1 MNSLRRLAPF
11 SQARPIRRVRLTAGT
26 EVLSLATALII
37 ILALAIPSL
46 AQTGP
51 SSVEGVTVICVDKDA
66 TGAETGES
74 WEDAFTTLHDALEVA
89 VGAEIWV
96 AEGVYYPDEGTG
108 QVNGDRTAT
117 FRLKQG
123 IAIYGGFNGTEN
135 LREQRDW
142 VNNVTVLSGDLD
154 KNDVTDAKDVV
165 ANPGDIVGAD
175 NSYHVVVAEDVMLS
189 AELNGFV
196 ITGGLADSTTEAA
209 HHKGAGLYIRN
220 AAPTLAN
227 LIIRGNKADGELLGS
242 PAGDGGGLY
251 NESGGP
257 QFTNITL
264 RNNYARI
271 AGGGFYT
278 TDSGGGFANLTL
290 QENQAGVT
298 GGGMCVTTT
307 LGHTLSNLTITG
319 NSAGEYGGGLYVESG
334 VQSTISNSTLTAN
347 TAVQGGGLYVSS
359 SVLRLNS
366 VDLIV
371 NEASEFGGGMFAQLG
386 QYWLTT
392 VTFTSN
398 EADTA
403 GGGLYADRNE
413 GSLTGTTFTGN
424 TSVLGAGMYV
434 DDQELSYASLTMTSG
449 VFVNNVATE
458 DGGGLYVVDSPQG
471 TLSSVSFLYNE
482 ATTGNG
488 GGMVLTNSETYS
500 LSNCEF
506 SGNQAT
512 SGGGMYVD
520 SSDLTLTQVTFA
532 ANHAELASADNSIGG
547 GGLYLV
553 SSSDATLS
561 RATFRENKAA
571 NGGGMYIDDSNP
583 TLTNVAFV
591 SNQAGDGT
599 TGSGGGLWND
609 EGSPALVDVLF
620 SGNAATQ
627 IGGGMR
633 SGGAGSNVVLT
644 NLTFSGNSAGG
655 SGGGLHTT
663 SPNMTIHN
671 TVIWNNQDASGIGTA
686 DSSIWDDPDAVI
698 DHSLIQGQIPP
709 GLGNLDGTNPAN
721 DALFVVPVDPSTAP
735 ATGGI
740 LSVKYGSPII
750 DVGDNTAVPTGVTL
764 DLAGKPRIYNSIVD
778 LGAYEFPLA
787 CPPPETTRLYVDH
800 TANGTNTGTSWLNA
814 LKALR
819 DAFTLADNCAGIG
832 EIWVAEG
839 VHRPDVGTGLVPDSR
854 TETYQLIDGVT
865 VYGGFEGT
873 ETLLQ
878 ERNWDNNVT
887 VLSGDVD
894 SNDDATG
901 GIVNTPGDI
910 SGANSYH
917 VVVANGVGNTA
928 VLDGFTITAGQA
940 NGSAANPEG
949 RGGGIYNDA
958 GSPTLSNLTFIGNI
972 AGNGGGLANL
982 NGDAPLTNAFF
993 KNNMAVSSGGGIFN
1007 EASSPTLS
1015 DLVFTGNYAG
1025 TGSGLANLSGSNPQL
1040 TGVQFTSNRAGTS
1053 GGGIYN
1059 QASSPTLT
1067 DVQFT
1072 SNTAGSS
1079 GGGICNQA
1087 SSPMLTDAILSGN
1100 SAPNG
1105 AAIYNDTSNPSLVNA
1120 LLSGNYASTNGAAFY
1135 NTASSPSLV
1144 NVTVSGNRAGG
1155 TGGGMFNAAN
1165 SDPSMQN
1172 SILWNNQD
1180 ASGAGTASATILND
1194 DLDSKPTIDY
1204 SLVQALSSIYHT
1216 GSNNLDEN
1224 PWFTTPVDP
1233 STAPTTAGDL
1243 TLGIFSPAKD
1253 AGDNAANATL
1263 TDLAGGLR
1271 VINTVIDMGPY
1282 EAPYVPVYSSYLPVV
1297 LRSSP

>member
-1 MNSLRRLAPF
+1 MNSRRKLAPV
-11 SQARPIRRVRLTAGT
+11 SQAHPVRRMRLTADTG
-26 EVLSLATALII
+26 VVALATALII

-51 SSVEGVTVICVDKDA
+51 SSVEAVTVICVDKDA

-108 QVNGDRTAT
+108 QINGDRTAN

-154 KNDVTDAKDVV
+154 KNDITDANGVV
-165 ANPGDIVGAD
+165 TNPGNIVGTD

-196 ITGGLADSTTEAA
+196 ITGGLANSTTEAA

-251 NESGGP
+251 NESSGP
-257 QFTNITL
+257 QFTNTTL

-278 TDSGGGFANLTL
+278 TDSGGGLANLTF
-290 QENQAGVT
+290 QDNQAGVS
-298 GGGMCVTTT
+298 GGGMYVATT
-307 LGHTLSNLTITG
+307 LGHTLSNLTLTG
-319 NSAGEYGGGLYVESG
+319 NSAVEYGGGIYVESG
-334 VQSTISNSTLTAN
+334 VQSTVSNSMLTAN
-347 TAVQGGGLYVSS
+347 TSVYGGGLYVSS
-359 SVLRLNS
+359 SVLRLSS
-366 VDLIV
+366 VDLIA
-371 NEASEFGGGMFAQLG
+371 NEASELGGGMFAQQG

-398 EADTA
+398 DADTA
-403 GGGLYADRNE
+403 GGGLYADRNIV
-413 GSLTGTTFTGN
+413 SVTGTTFTGN

-434 DDQELSYASLTMTSG
+434 DDQELSYASLTMTGG

-471 TLSSVSFLYNE
+471 TLSNTSFLYNQ
-482 ATTGNG
+482 ATAGNG
-488 GGMVLTNSETYS
+488 GGMVLTNSEAYS
-500 LSNCEF
+500 LSNCDF

-532 ANHAELASADNSIGG
+532 ANHAELTSADDSVGG

-553 SSSDATLS
+553 GGSDATLS
-561 RATFRENKAA
+561 RITFRENKGAYGA
-571 NGGGMYIDDSNP
+571 GMYIDDSNP

-591 SNQAGDGT
+591 SNQAGDDT

-609 EGSPALVDVLF
+609 EGSPTLVNVLF

-627 IGGGMR
+627 NGGGMR

-644 NLTFSGNSAGG
+644 NLTFSGNFAGG

-671 TVIWNNQDASGIGTA
+671 TAVWNNQDVSGIGTA
-686 DSSIWDDPDAVI
+686 DASIWDDPEAVI
-698 DHSLIQGQIPP
+698 DHSLIQGQLPV
-709 GLGNLDGTNPAN
+709 GVGNLDGTNPAN
-721 DALFVVPVDPSTAP
+721 DPLFVVPVDPTTAP
-735 ATGGI
+735 TILGI
-740 LSVKYGSPII
+740 LSVKYDSPII
-750 DVGDNTAVPTGVTL
+750 DVGDNTAVPTAVTL
-764 DLAGKPRIYNSIVD
+764 DLAGNPRIYNSIVD
-778 LGAYEFPLA
+778 MGAYEFPLA

-800 TANGTNTGTSWLNA
+800 TASGSNTGTSWLNA
-814 LKALR
+814 LEALR
-819 DAFTLADNCAGIG
+819 DAFTLADNCDGIV

-839 VHRPDVGTGLVPDSR
+839 VYRSDQGTGIVPDSR
-854 TETYQLIDGVT
+854 TETYQLVDGVA

-873 ETLLQ
+873 ETLLE

-887 VLSGDVD
+887 ILSGDVD
-894 SNDDATG
+894 SNDIATG

-910 SGANSYH
+910 RGANGYH
-917 VVVANGVGNTA
+917 VVVASGVGNTTF
-928 VLDGFTITAGQA
+928 LDGFTITAGQA
-940 NGSAANPEG
+940 NGSAADPEG
-949 RGGGIYNDA
+949 RGGGLYNDA
-958 GSPTLSNLTFIGNI
+958 GSPTLANLTFIGNF
-972 AGNGGGLANL
+972 AGNGGGLANM
-982 NGDAPLTNAFF
+982 NGDAPLTNARFE
-993 KNNMAVSSGGGIFN
+993 NNMAVSSGGGIYN
-1007 EASSPTLS
+1007 QASSPTLS
-1015 DLVFTGNYAG
+1015 KLVFTGNYAG

-1040 TGVQFTSNRAGTS
+1040 TGVQFTSNTAGSS

-1059 QASSPTLT
+1059 QASSP
-1067 DVQFT
+1067 
-1072 SNTAGSS
+1072 
-1079 GGGICNQA
+1079 I
-1087 SSPMLTDAILSGN
+1087 LTDAVLSGN
-1100 SAPNG
+1100 SGPNG

-1120 LLSGNYASTNGAAFY
+1120 LLSGNYASASGAALY
-1135 NTASSPSLV
+1135 NTASSPSLI

-1155 TGGGMFNAAN
+1155 TGGGMFSTNT
-1165 SDPSMQN
+1165 SQPSMQN
-1172 SILWNNQD
+1172 SIFWNNRD
-1180 ASGAGTASATILND
+1180 ASGTGTAPATIASDPGSEPAIN
-1194 DLDSKPTIDY
+1194 Y
-1204 SLVQALSSIYHT
+1204 CLVQALSSIDHT
-1216 GSNNLDEN
+1216 GSNNLDRN

-1253 AGDNAANATL
+1253 AGDNAANDTL
-1263 TDLAGGLR
+1263 TDLAGGPR
-1271 VINTVIDMGPY
+1271 VINTIIDLGPY
-1282 EAPYVPVYSSYLPVV
+1282 EAPYVPFYSNYLPVV
-1297 LRSSP
+1297 LRYSP